1 MGVARISIRKG
12 QIAQKF
18 IPNFTYER
26 SLYTGT
32 VYFLNETLNYEGHPP
47 YFFRAK
53 WSLKHVL
60 LQCEDLVTS
69 PFKGLTSS
77 RLIFFWRFDWLQSHC
92 HGQQIFSSNLDT
104 GDHSEFL
111 VGHDRCIK
119 KSFHTVYKPPEF
131 SDPRTAQLQK
141 GISRS
146 PRLLIIATA
155 VPPKLLLVPGL
166 RSFLAGEVLDVQ
178 IMCGFTLYSCVWW
191 ESYWAAVVVID
202 VEEMDVDNAW
212 RYEMVCS
219 CGPTGVTRW
228 VRPLAVDEVNCQWKR
243 PRHVGWYNMWIS
255 VGYNAWNFSNNCFK
269 KTLNV
274 IYRIYLFIFKNLLEN
289 SS

>member
-32 VYFLNETLNYEGHPP
+32 AYFFNETLNYERHPP

-60 LQCEDLVTS
+60 LQCEDLITS

-77 RLIFFWRFDWLQSHC
+77 RLIFFFFEDLTIGR
-92 HGQQIFSSNLDT
+92 QIFSSQLDT

-119 KSFHTVYKPPEF
+119 KSFHTVYKPLEF
-131 SDPRTAQLQK
+131 NDPRTAQLQK
-141 GISRS
+141 GINRS

-155 VPPKLLLVPGL
+155 
-166 RSFLAGEVLDVQ
+166 A
-178 IMCGFTLYSCVWW
+178 Y
-191 ESYWAAVVVID
+191 
-202 VEEMDVDNAW
+202 
-212 RYEMVCS
+212 
-219 CGPTGVTRW
+219 
-228 VRPLAVDEVNCQWKR
+228 
-243 PRHVGWYNMWIS
+243 
-255 VGYNAWNFSNNCFK
+255 
-269 KTLNV
+269 
-274 IYRIYLFIFKNLLEN
+274 
-289 SS
+289 